1 MKNLIKKM
9 LCLILVGTL
18 TLGTST
24 AVLANEKEEL
34 ASIDPYT
41 IEGEYVQKLVDI
53 NEDSLSK
60 LSLKEASELFEEAFE
75 VPASSF
81 SEEEIRLA
89 LDGLSFGLKF
99 QNDMQMIKLN
109 EEYEP
114 SYSPNVRSTTG
125 NKSYSGNVGV
135 AWVRDTTSGH
145 SPLTLGE
152 ILSGSYTLEVDY
164 ITLDTA
170 ASILASSA
178 SYDSYSDFV
187 QALAVNATATALTNK
202 IIRVLGLASGW
213 KATVASIA
221 VSTAVGCGW
230 NWLQKIDRSRMYD
243 CFSTMDGS
251 AAKRDMMKVQFMW
264 ASNMVNK
271 FYTKMSKTT
280 VLPNPFPGTYGDW
293 YTNKYGY
300 LYGY

>member
-41 IEGEYVQKLVDI
+41 IEGQYVQKLVDI

-114 SYSPNVRSTTG
+114 
-125 NKSYSGNVGV
+125 
-135 AWVRDTTSGH
+135 
-145 SPLTLGE
+145 
-152 ILSGSYTLEVDY
+152 
-164 ITLDTA
+164 
-170 ASILASSA
+170 
-178 SYDSYSDFV
+178 
-187 QALAVNATATALTNK
+187 
-202 IIRVLGLASGW
+202 
-213 KATVASIA
+213 
-221 VSTAVGCGW
+221 
-230 NWLQKIDRSRMYD
+230 
-243 CFSTMDGS
+243 
-251 AAKRDMMKVQFMW
+251 
-264 ASNMVNK
+264 
-271 FYTKMSKTT
+271 
-280 VLPNPFPGTYGDW
+280 
-293 YTNKYGY
+293 
-300 LYGY
+300 